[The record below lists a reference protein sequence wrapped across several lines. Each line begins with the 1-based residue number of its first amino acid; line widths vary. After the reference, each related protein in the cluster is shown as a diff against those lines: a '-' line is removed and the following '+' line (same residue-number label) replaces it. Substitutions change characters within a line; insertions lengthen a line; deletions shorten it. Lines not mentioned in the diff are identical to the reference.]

1 LQFCNIAVT
10 LVLYFS
16 GLINESLEMMITR
29 NAIHILIVD
38 DEEDICEIL
47 KFNLESEGFNVD
59 TVTSAEEALQKKL
72 EKYQLFLLDVMMKG
86 MSGYRLADEIRK
98 RRKLESPIFFI
109 TAKNTENDKLTGFSV
124 GADDYITKPFSI
136 KEVVARIKAALKRTD
151 GIHESITEVATI
163 KIGEIELDVEKKCL
177 IVEGAKEDLTPIEF
191 QLMQVLMKSP
201 GRIFGREQLLNQIW
215 RDVNVTDRTVDVHIT
230 RLRKK
235 LGNYG
240 TSLITRKGYGYCF
253 KID

>member
-1 LQFCNIAVT
+1 
-10 LVLYFS
+10 
-16 GLINESLEMMITR
+16 MITR
-29 NAIHILIVD
+29 NAIHILVVD
-38 DEEDICEIL
+38 DEEDICDIL

-59 TVTSAEEALQKKL
+59 TVNSAEEALGKKL
-72 EKYQLFLLDVMMKG
+72 EKYQLFLLDIMMKG

-98 RRKLESPIFFI
+98 KRMVKAPILFI

-136 KEVVARIKAALKRTD
+136 KEVVARIKAVIRRSDSLNETIIEPSKLKIE
-151 GIHESITEVATI
+151 G
-163 KIGEIELDVEKKCL
+163 IELNIEKKRL
-177 IVEGAKEDLTPIEF
+177 IVDGEREDLTPIEF
-191 QLMQVLMKSP
+191 QLLLILMKNP
-201 GRIFGREQLLNQIW
+201 GRIFGRDQILSNIW

-240 TSLITRKGYGYCF
+240 NYLVTRKGYGYCF
-253 KID
+253 EID